1 MVESVSFMGDSLEC
15 LMRVGGETLRAKLN
29 PTDEIV
35 AQSAVHVHIPPRRCV
50 VMPKEE

>member
-1 MVESVSFMGDSLEC
+1 MEC
-15 LMRVGGETLRAKLN
+15 LMRVRGETLRAKLN

-35 AQSAVHVHIPPRRCV
+35 AQSAVHVHISPQHCV